1 MATPLPAR
9 NIFDGTAL
17 PVTSVMKSSMGS
29 MRDYLAGLLGTTG
42 VAADALTALGAAAN
56 GANTDITS
64 LKQGAL
70 MASVIATA
78 TGTADVI
85 TATYTPVI
93 TTLTNG
99 LTLSVRATLANATTT
114 PTFSPNGLTAAV
126 IVKGAGSALAA
137 GDIAGAGHWIELQYD
152 ATLGKWVLL
161 NPATGVSVV
170 SGITQA
176 AADVRYGAPVQ
187 GLFKNL
193 QCSTTG
199 LSAVVTFSADELVV
213 ETAAHVYTTL
223 RALALTASTGAAS
236 GVANSLDTGAWAF
249 NAWYAQYVIWNGT
262 TSAMLW
268 SLSATAPTLP
278 SGYTAFARV
287 GWIRTQPA
295 TNYYPLAF
303 QQYGRNIA
311 YRIGATGNTLT
322 LPSMAAGAI
331 GIWSLTAPTWQ
342 SIGISNFVP
351 ITASSIKV
359 IGVSAYNGGNQTN
372 GIIAPNGNYGGTSST
387 NIPPVVF
394 VTTSNLGYGLVGNIL
409 LESGYIYA
417 VMQISGGI
425 ILAAGWE
432 DNL

>member
-29 MRDYLAGLLGTTG
+29 LRDYLATLLGTTG
-42 VAADALTALGAAAN
+42 VTTDALTALGAAAN

-93 TTLTNG
+93 TALTNG

-152 ATLGKWVLL
+152 ATLSKWVLL
-161 NPATGVSVV
+161 NPATGVS
-170 SGITQA
+170 GLAQA

-236 GVANSLDTGAWAF
+236 GVANSLDTGSWAF
-249 NAWYAQYVIWNGT
+249 NTWYAQYVIWNGT

-295 TNYYPLAF
+295 TNYYPLSF
-303 QQYGRNIA
+303 KQYGRQVRYALAAASNVTALPIMASGVLGSPTTGVWSAVSVASYVPPTALKIEVNLTARDVIQCVVCAPNANYGAYNSVTNPPSGIAYGGAGNIA
-311 YRIGATGNTLT
+311 
-322 LPSMAAGAI
+322 
-331 GIWSLTAPTWQ
+331 Q
-342 SIGISNFVP
+342 STP
-351 ITASSIKV
+351 
-359 IGVSAYNGGNQTN
+359 VS
-372 GIIAPNGNYGGTSST
+372 
-387 NIPPVVF
+387 
-394 VTTSNLGYGLVGNIL
+394 IL
-409 LESGYIYA
+409 LESTSVYYGSTGATSFINCY
-417 VMQISGGI
+417 
-425 ILAAGWE
+425 GWE